1 VGTLQTITPRRY
13 LARDFDGY
21 RAEIFE
27 HARTFFNTKIKDLS
41 ESGLGGLMIDAC
53 AMIGDSL
60 SFYLDHQFSELD
72 PETAVE
78 PKNLQKLARA
88 AGIKMS
94 GASPARVDEQRFF
107 IKVPAVRDADT
118 WKPDSTLL
126 PIIKAGAVVSD
137 GSVDFT
143 LVEDIDMTVT
153 GSDGA
158 LLASVKV
165 LEKASDGSPKSF
177 AVSQI
182 GSCLSGNESEETFS
196 IGSTFV
202 PFRQITLSKQ
212 DVTSI
217 NSVTDSAGNVY
228 YEVGALTH
236 DTVYRAIDNAAFS
249 TNGVKFTI
257 KPTPAPY
264 RFTTQ
269 YDPVTR
275 LTTLV
280 FGGGDAAALENDAV
294 PDPTTFAIPFKG
306 RRVYDRISVTPE
318 KLLRTKTLGVA
329 ATNVS
334 LTVSYRAGGGLSHN
348 VSAGKISNVK
358 AARLLF
364 PFSSSTALT
373 AAVKSTLATSN
384 DSKASDGE
392 DPMTLDNIRA
402 IIPAA
407 RAAQDRIVTRED
419 LIARVYSMPSE
430 FGRVFRIGVNNDN
443 LLSSAAQMFVVSRDE
458 NGKLTQSRDAL
469 KRNLVTWLNPH
480 RLIADTIDIR
490 DAQIVNLFVQFE
502 ISVSAG
508 LSKATV
514 VNKAAAALSTAL
526 SIDNIVIDQPIS
538 IDLLKSI
545 LFSVNGVASISS
557 LTITSLSGIIG
568 GRLYPGV
575 LFDVQ
580 SQTRR
585 GVIIPPPGGIFE
597 LRYPDFDIVGKAT

>member
-1 VGTLQTITPRRY
+1 MGTLQTITPRRY
-13 LARDFDGY
+13 LARDFDSY

-27 HARTFFNTKIKDLS
+27 HARTFFGTKIKDLS

-53 AMIGDSL
+53 AIVGDSL
-60 SFYLDHQFSELD
+60 SFYLDHQFNELD

-94 GASPARVDEQRFF
+94 GASPARVDDQRFF
-107 IKVPAVRDADT
+107 VKIPAVRNAET
-118 WKPDSTLL
+118 WQPDSTLL
-126 PIIKAGAVVSD
+126 PVIKAGAVVSD

-143 LVEDIDMTVT
+143 LVEDIDMTLT
-153 GSDGA
+153 GSDGG

-165 LEKASDGSPKSF
+165 LERTGDGSPKSF

-182 GSCLSGNESEETFS
+182 GSCLSGLETDETFS
-196 IGSTFV
+196 IGSSFV
-202 PFRQITLSKQ
+202 PFRQITLSRQ

-217 NSVTDSAGNVY
+217 NSVTDSAGNTY

-236 DTVYRAIDNAAFS
+236 DTVYRALDNASYNAD
-249 TNGVKFTI
+249 GVKYAI

-264 RFTTQ
+264 RFITQ
-269 YDPVTR
+269 YDPATR

-280 FGGGDAAALENDAV
+280 FGGGDASSLENDAV

-329 ATNVS
+329 ATNAS

-348 VSAGKISNVK
+348 VAASKIANVK
-358 AARLLF
+358 SVKMLF
-364 PFSSSTALT
+364 PLSTSAALT
-373 AAVKSTLATSN
+373 AAVKSTIATSN

-392 DPMTLDNIRA
+392 DPLSLDNIRA

-443 LLSSAAQMFVVSRDE
+443 LSSNAAQMFVISRDE
-458 NGKLTQSRDAL
+458 SGKLTQSRDAL

-480 RLIADTIDIR
+480 RLIADAIDIR
-490 DAQIVNLFVQFE
+490 DAQIVNLLVQFE
-502 ISVSAG
+502 ISVSVG
-508 LSKATV
+508 LNKATI
-514 VNKAAAALSTAL
+514 VNKAAAAIAATL
-526 SIDNIVIDQPIS
+526 SINNIVIDQPLS
-538 IDLLKSI
+538 VDLLKSV
-545 LFSVNGVASISS
+545 LFSVNGVAAISS
-557 LTITSLSGIIG
+557 LTITSLSGVIN
-568 GRLYPGV
+568 GRTYPGV
-575 LFDVQ
+575 LFDTQ

-585 GVIIPPPGGIFE
+585 GMIIPPPGGIFE

>member
-1 VGTLQTITPRRY
+1 METLQTVTPRRY
-13 LARDFDGY
+13 LARDFDAY

-27 HARTFFNTKIKDLS
+27 HARTFFGSKIKDLS

-53 AMIGDSL
+53 AIVGDSL
-60 SFYLDHQFSELD
+60 SFYLDHQFNELD

-94 GASPARVDEQRFF
+94 GASPARCDDQRFF
-107 IKVPAVRDADT
+107 VKVPAVRYTEA
-118 WKPDSTLL
+118 WQPDITLL

-153 GSDGA
+153 GSDGTLTA
-158 LLASVKV
+158 AIKI
-165 LEKASDGSPKSF
+165 LERTGDGSPKSF
-177 AVSQI
+177 AVSQR
-182 GSCLSGNESEETFS
+182 GTCLSGVESDETFS
-196 IGSTFV
+196 IGSAFV
-202 PFRQITLSKQ
+202 PFRQITLSRQ

-217 NSVTDSAGNVY
+217 NSVIDSAGNTY

-236 DTVYRAIDNAAFS
+236 DTVYVA
-249 TNGVKFTI
+249 TNNVSSDSDGVKYVI

-264 RFTTQ
+264 RYITQ
-269 YDPVTR
+269 YDPSTR
-275 LTTLV
+275 LTTMI
-280 FGGGDAAALENDAV
+280 FGGGDAASLERDAV
-294 PDPTTFAIPFKG
+294 PDPATFAIPFKG
-306 RRVYDRISVTPE
+306 RKFYDRVSVTPE

-334 LTVSYRAGGGLSHN
+334 LTISYRAGGGLSHN
-348 VSAGKISNVK
+348 VAANKITNVK
-358 AARLLF
+358 SAKLVF
-364 PFSSSTALT
+364 PSSTSAALT
-373 AAVKSTLATSN
+373 AAVKSTLATNN
-384 DSKASDGE
+384 DTKASDGE
-392 DPMTLDNIRA
+392 DPLSLDNIRA

-443 LLSSAAQMFVVSRDE
+443 LASNAAQMFVISRDE

-480 RLIADTIDIR
+480 RLIADAIDIR
-490 DAQIVNLFVQFE
+490 DAQIVNLLIQFE
-502 ISVSAG
+502 ISVSIG
-508 LSKATV
+508 LNKATII
-514 VNKAAAALSTAL
+514 NRASAALANAL
-526 SIDNIVIDQPIS
+526 SVNNIVIDQSIS

-545 LFSVNGVASISS
+545 LFSINGVAAISS
-557 LTITSLSGIIG
+557 MTITSLSGVIG
-568 GRLYPGV
+568 TRSYPGV
-575 LFDVQ
+575 QFDVQ
-580 SQTRR
+580 SQTRK
-585 GVIIPPPGGIFE
+585 GMIIPPPGGIFE
-597 LRYPDFDIVGKAT
+597 LRYPDFDIVGKAI